1 MNIPVYKFLKTG
13 IKHLSRERL
22 IASFKTALACLI
34 GIFIGD
40 LWHLSMPQWV
50 LITILVVMATSIRIG
65 GTIKKSYLRF
75 LGTVVG
81 ALLAAAALL
90 LLGNHPTLIY
100 VLLLMLLAIFAYLAS
115 SSTDISQFG
124 LLGATT
130 MIMILD
136 SKTPTLKTAGDRIL
150 EIFLGIVIAVLIT
163 RFIFP
168 SHAKKLL
175 RSSIASTLKQ
185 FQALYELFIT
195 KAELT
200 QELLAEQEKIENDM
214 ITHISKQNTLLQ
226 EAVNEDPRVKKKRSI
241 YQAIFLLERKLLRNI
256 YMLRQTL
263 LTESTQLQDFYKNK
277 DLIELHQQILS
288 LFNFINVI
296 CSKEPATTMVPSKE
310 QINDV
315 IEKVIHKFS
324 QSPSAYRVINI
335 HAFEFC
341 LKHLVNMLYEIIK
354 WLERLDSKENH
365 SIKNPIAQ
373 SKTT

>member
-1 MNIPVYKFLKTG
+1 MSVSIYKFLRTG
-13 IKHLSRERL
+13 VEHLSRERL

-40 LWHLSMPQWV
+40 LLHLSMPQWV
-50 LITILVVMATSIRIG
+50 LITILVVMATNIRIG
-65 GTIKKSYLRF
+65 GTIKKSYLRL
-75 LGTVVG
+75 LGTVAG
-81 ALLAAAALL
+81 ALLAATALL

-130 MIMILD
+130 VIMVLD
-136 SKTPTLKTAGDRIL
+136 SRTPTLKTAGDRIL
-150 EIFLGIVIAVLIT
+150 EIFLGIVIAVLVT
-163 RFIFP
+163 RFVLP

-175 RSSIASTLKQ
+175 RSSIVGTLKQ

-195 KAELT
+195 KELT
-200 QELLAEQEKIENDM
+200 QESLAKQEKIENDM

-263 LTESTQLQDFYKNK
+263 LTESTQLHDFYKNK
-277 DLIELHQQILS
+277 DSIELHRRILS
-288 LFNFINVI
+288 LFDFINAI
-296 CSKEPATTMVPSKE
+296 YSEEEPITTMLPSKE
-310 QINDV
+310 QINDL

-324 QSPSAYRVINI
+324 QSSSAYRMINI
-335 HAFEFC
+335 NAFEFC
-341 LKHLVNMLYEIIK
+341 LKHLVSVLYEIVK
-354 WLERLDSKENH
+354 WLQRLDSKENLQH
-365 SIKNPIAQ
+365 
-373 SKTT
+373 

>member
-226 EAVNEDPRVKKKRSI
+226 EAVNEDPRVKKKTFNLSSYFFTR
-241 YQAIFLLERKLLRNI
+241 
-256 YMLRQTL
+256 
-263 LTESTQLQDFYKNK
+263 TQ
-277 DLIELHQQILS
+277 
-288 LFNFINVI
+288 
-296 CSKEPATTMVPSKE
+296 
-310 QINDV
+310 
-315 IEKVIHKFS
+315 
-324 QSPSAYRVINI
+324 
-335 HAFEFC
+335 
-341 LKHLVNMLYEIIK
+341 IIK
-354 WLERLDSKENH
+354 KYLYVTSNA
-365 SIKNPIAQ
+365 SY
-373 SKTT
+373 

>member
-1 MNIPVYKFLKTG
+1 MIASICRFLKAG
-13 IKHLSRERL
+13 IERL
-22 IASFKTALACLI
+22 SWERLVASFKTALACLV
-34 GIFIGD
+34 GIFISD

-65 GTIKKSYLRF
+65 GTIKKSYLRL

-81 ALLAAAALL
+81 ALLAAIALL
-90 LLGNHPTLIY
+90 LLGNHPGLIY
-100 VLLLMLLAIFAYLAS
+100 VLLLILLAIFAYLAS
-115 SSTDISQFG
+115 SSTDTSQFG

-136 SKTPTLKTAGDRIL
+136 SRTPTLKTAGDRIL

-163 RFIFP
+163 RFVFP

-195 KAELT
+195 KELT
-200 QELLAEQEKIENDM
+200 QESLAEQEKIENDM

-263 LTESTQLQDFYKNK
+263 LVESAQLHDLYKNK

-288 LFNFINVI
+288 LFDFINAI
-296 CSKEPATTMVPSKE
+296 CSREPRTAMPPSKE
-310 QINDV
+310 QINDA
-315 IEKVIHKFS
+315 IEKVIHRFS
-324 QSPSAYRVINI
+324 QSQSAHRVINI

-341 LKHLVNMLYEIIK
+341 LKHLVSVLYEIVK
-354 WLERLDSKENH
+354 WLQRLDPKENLQH
-365 SIKNPIAQ
+365 
-373 SKTT
+373 

>member
-1 MNIPVYKFLKTG
+1 MKIPIYKCLQVG
-13 IKHLSRERL
+13 IHYLSRERL
-22 IASFKTALACLI
+22 VASLKTALACLI

-50 LITILVVMATSIRIG
+50 LITILVVMATNIRIG
-65 GTIKKSYLRF
+65 GTIKKSYLRL

-81 ALLAAAALL
+81 ALLAATALL

-100 VLLLMLLAIFAYLAS
+100 VLLLILLTIFSYLAS

-136 SKTPTLKTAGDRIL
+136 SRTPTLKTAGDRIL

-163 RFIFP
+163 RFVFP

-175 RSSIASTLKQ
+175 RLSIASTLKQ
-185 FQALYELFIT
+185 FHALYELFIT
-195 KAELT
+195 KELT
-200 QELLAEQEKIENDM
+200 QESLAEQEKIENDM

-226 EAVNEDPRVKKKRSI
+226 EALNEDTRVKKKCSI

-263 LTESTQLQDFYKNK
+263 LTESTQLHDFYKKK
-277 DLIELHQQILS
+277 DLIELHRQISS
-288 LFNFINVI
+288 LFDFINAI
-296 CSKEPATTMVPSKE
+296 CSKESASTMLPLKE
-310 QINDV
+310 QVNNV

-324 QSPSAYRVINI
+324 HSMSIDHVINI

-341 LKHLVNMLYEIIK
+341 LKHLVSVLYEIIK
-354 WLERLDSKENH
+354 WLQRLNAKENLQH
-365 SIKNPIAQ
+365 
-373 SKTT
+373 

>member
-1 MNIPVYKFLKTG
+1 MNVPIYKFLKVG
-13 IKHLSRERL
+13 IKHLSGERL
-22 IASFKTALACLI
+22 IASFKTSLACLI

-50 LITILVVMATSIRIG
+50 LITILVVMATNIRIG
-65 GTIKKSYLRF
+65 GTIKKSYLRL

-81 ALLAAAALL
+81 ALLAATALL

-100 VLLLMLLAIFAYLAS
+100 VLLLILLAIFAYLAS

-150 EIFLGIVIAVLIT
+150 EIFLGIVIAVSVT
-163 RFIFP
+163 RFVFP

-175 RSSIASTLKQ
+175 RSSIANTLKQ

-195 KAELT
+195 KEELI

-214 ITHISKQNTLLQ
+214 ITHISKQNILLQ

-263 LTESTQLQDFYKNK
+263 FTESTQLHDFYRNK
-277 DLIELHQQILS
+277 DLIGLHRQILS
-288 LFNFINVI
+288 LFNFINAI
-296 CSKEPATTMVPSKE
+296 CSKEPTTTMLSSKE

-324 QSPSAYRVINI
+324 QSPSAYCVINI
-335 HAFEFC
+335 HVFEFC

-354 WLERLDSKENH
+354 WLQRLDSKENYS
-365 SIKNPIAQ
+365 SIKNPIA
-373 SKTT
+373 

>member
-1 MNIPVYKFLKTG
+1 
-13 IKHLSRERL
+13 
-22 IASFKTALACLI
+22 
-34 GIFIGD
+34 
-40 LWHLSMPQWV
+40 
-50 LITILVVMATSIRIG
+50 
-65 GTIKKSYLRF
+65 
-75 LGTVVG
+75 
-81 ALLAAAALL
+81 
-90 LLGNHPTLIY
+90 
-100 VLLLMLLAIFAYLAS
+100 
-115 SSTDISQFG
+115 
-124 LLGATT
+124 
-130 MIMILD
+130 
-136 SKTPTLKTAGDRIL
+136 
-150 EIFLGIVIAVLIT
+150 
-163 RFIFP
+163 
-168 SHAKKLL
+168 
-175 RSSIASTLKQ
+175 
-185 FQALYELFIT
+185 
-195 KAELT
+195 
-200 QELLAEQEKIENDM
+200 
-214 ITHISKQNTLLQ
+214 
-226 EAVNEDPRVKKKRSI
+226 
-241 YQAIFLLERKLLRNI
+241 
-256 YMLRQTL
+256 MLRQTL